1 MAHRPALWRRLALGA
16 LVAVIP
22 AMALPSMVGAD
33 DSFVS
38 GSGRADARILRVGP
52 ATGQLSLAPSLALAL
67 ADYTD
72 TVARAEAR
80 PADWAALDGS
90 VPEEYCNGPN
100 SEEIHCTDVGR
111 RIPSLRVSTN
121 DPGAAD
127 GKRQS
132 VLAVGQLGPRG
143 FERYFGDQYKD
154 NNKNV
159 DKEYNDNGGPAGVF
173 NQYARA
179 TQAPVG
185 TSVMSMPGFHIP
197 GFIEF
202 SGGWAMAQS
211 GRSGPQLR
219 QSIGRVAIPRIALGD
234 GNNSVILEGVYWE
247 IGQQTSHNNDPSPQV
262 TGGFTL
268 GAITIQGTR
277 HPNPAPNVLP
287 TLFGAANTA
296 LATAGLVLTPPDL
309 HNLSGTGRVTPL
321 GVGIVNSPAG
331 RQTLGAFLGH
341 QPDPNDDKSFEDHYR
356 EEFTNPFIEG
366 CAGDEPE
373 RDDYETEQEY
383 EEAQDAW
390 RDGLSDCA
398 TLILVTDVA
407 IGVFSGAG
415 SLVLEF
421 GGVMAYTEGATF
433 QTFFG
438 ALPPLGQ
445 EESTTVTVASTQV
458 SRVVRTAGGAMIPT
472 VAGEE
477 TLQPNGAGPAVTAIP
492 KTPQIVSP
500 ATANSAGWAGA
511 LVGAYALLTIGA
523 AARRQLVFARR
534 RIWVE

>member
-16 LVAVIP
+16 LVAVIL
-22 AMALPSMVGAD
+22 ATALPSMVGAD

-90 VPEEYCNGPN
+90 IPQDMKDEL
-100 SEEIHCTDVGR
+100 
-111 RIPSLRVSTN
+111 PSLRAEST
-121 DPGAAD
+121 DPEWHN
-127 GKRQS
+127 GKQQVVGGQSHPNGSGGVFRQW
-132 VLAVGQLGPRG
+132 AEAKPDPNPRG
-143 FERYFGDQYKD
+143 T
-154 NNKNV
+154 
-159 DKEYNDNGGPAGVF
+159 A
-173 NQYARA
+173 
-179 TQAPVG
+179 
-185 TSVMSMPGFHIP
+185 SISMPGFQIP
-197 GFIEF
+197 GVIEF
-202 SGGWAMAQS
+202 SGGWAMARS
-211 GRSGPQLR
+211 GLGGPQLR
-219 QSIGRVAIPRIALGD
+219 QSMGRVAIPRIALGD
-234 GNNSVILEGVYWE
+234 NSVVLEGLYWE
-247 IGQQTSHNNDPSPQV
+247 VVQQTSRNDDPGPQV

-477 TLQPNGAGPAVTAIP
+477 TLQPNGPGSVITAIP